1 MAKLRKVR
9 WGRLHEIR
17 HVGSIYDRRHS
28 KPVLSESF
36 KGLEHR
42 LKELCAWRRMH
53 MLPGGHGSP
62 RGFGTQQGI
71 RPSSNLPLGKKLKYI
86 RKREYT

>member
-9 WGRLHEIR
+9 WGHLHEIR
-17 HVGSIYDRRHS
+17 HVGTIYDKRHGT
-28 KPVLSESF
+28 PTLSGSF
-36 KGLEHR
+36 EGLEKR
-42 LKELCAWRRMH
+42 LKHLAAWRRMH

-71 RPSSNLPLGKKLKYI
+71 RPSSNLPLRKKLDYV
-86 RKREYT
+86 RKREYS